1 MKHFIHPSYHKLFHK
16 IRHKYKIKI
25 KKTIFFACLCFKG
38 SPELLLWKKK
48 TSLSLHQTL
57 GCWPNKQKEKNS
69 IEYCRKREAS
79 DQRHGALCCFR
90 ILLYSVSGAI
100 NSVGINCV
108 MTPHSLV
115 SFSPN
120 WTALLLC
127 SQPLSLDFSLFFF
140 VFVSALST
148 NSNTL
153 SCTK

>member
-1 MKHFIHPSYHKLFHK
+1 MHVYVLKEALNYCSG
-16 IRHKYKIKI
+16 R
-25 KKTIFFACLCFKG
+25 
-38 SPELLLWKKK
+38 KK

-69 IEYCRKREAS
+69 IKYCRKREAS
-79 DQRHGALCCFR
+79 DQRHGALCCFL

-127 SQPLSLDFSLFFF
+127 SQPLSLDFSLFFLF
-140 VFVSALST
+140 LFLLSVQT
-148 NSNTL
+148 ATHSPAQSEWGSYADHFFRL
-153 SCTK
+153 